1 MSFPRFY
8 NARSGRI
15 FRFAAILLCF
25 SILSNGAFAQF
36 ASSESKRQL
45 TTTTAKEGTPAG
57 QSQIAPTPIQITYG
71 YTVCKEIFDAADP
84 RFPQVSNP
92 AELIINAIPP
102 YPAPASLI
110 TATNPNRQHLGYS
123 LGDNPNLFVS
133 FFGAGGTSFT
143 GWSLSWTAPANVDR
157 LVSVIAVRSN
167 PSGLTNVYSYP
178 NLSVGDTGTF
188 TAPGGGVID
197 QVNICFEPFTGPSS
211 APVAISGRALT
222 AEGTGIAG
230 TRITVVDLGSGESHS
245 AITNPFGYYT
255 IEGLVAESTYM
266 VSASHKRHSFVNNQ
280 RTITISEDLA
290 GVDFVAP

>member
-45 TTTTAKEGTPAG
+45 TTITAKEGTPAG
-57 QSQIAPTPIQITYG
+57 QSQIAPTPIQIY
-71 YTVCKEIFDAADP
+71 YDYSVCKAIFDESDP

-92 AELIINAIPP
+92 AELVINDFLPFP
-102 YPAPASLI
+102 GPVSLLTASE
-110 TATNPNRQHLGYS
+110 PFRRHFGYS
-123 LGDNPNLFVS
+123 LGDNPNLFITFPS
-133 FFGAGGTSFT
+133 SSGTSFS
-143 GWSLSWTAPANVDR
+143 GWSLSWTSPLDVDR
-157 LVSVIAVRSN
+157 LVSLIAVRGNASI
-167 PSGLTNVYSYP
+167 LTNVYSYP

>member
-1 MSFPRFY
+1 MSSPRK
-8 NARSGRI
+8 S
-15 FRFAAILLCF
+15 AAVGGLLIRAVALAMCF
-25 SILSNGAFAQF
+25 SVLSQGVFAQF
-36 ASSESKRQL
+36 AKSDDKRSLPNVGESQKAPSGSDQL
-45 TTTTAKEGTPAG
+45 
-57 QSQIAPTPIQITYG
+57 APTPIQIEYG
-71 YTVCKEIFDAADP
+71 YSVCKEIFDRNDP

-92 AELIINAIPP
+92 AELIINAVPP
-102 YPAPASLI
+102 FPGPASLI
-110 TATNPNRQHLGYS
+110 TGTNPSREHFGYS
-123 LGDNPNLFVS
+123 LGDNPNLFISFNSVS
-133 FFGAGGTSFT
+133 STSIS
-143 GWSLSWTAPANVDR
+143 GWNLSWVAPADVDR
-157 LVSVIAVRSN
+157 LVSIIAIRSN

-178 NLSVGDTGTF
+178 NLAASDTGTF

-197 QVNICFEPFTGPSS
+197 QINICFEPFTGPSS

-280 RTITISEDLA
+280 RTITINEDLA